1 LSLHDALPIWPE
13 PPAPAA
19 LGRRTPARR
28 QQPGDGTC
36 VRAIRARWEDGWP
49 SRRARSLDRGDVA
62 LMGVRLPSGALPHVS
77 VSQLTPPARVS
88 PSPPIAPGSG
98 QGEEQLLHVLL
109 VESRVGAGQA
119 LLEARGDDREAGP
132 VQGLGH
138 RGELGDD
145 VPAVA
150 ALLDHAHH
158 RAELSLGPLEAVD
171 RGCRFAGVELHGE
184 LLEEVRGRLPLYP
197 GGCVNRVPR
206 ALPAGCRAY
215 PRGHIANTPLGMYV
229 RGTPTSGRPDHQGGA
244 DASRTDL

>member
-1 LSLHDALPIWPE
+1 
-13 PPAPAA
+13 
-19 LGRRTPARR
+19 
-28 QQPGDGTC
+28 
-36 VRAIRARWEDGWP
+36 
-49 SRRARSLDRGDVA
+49 
-62 LMGVRLPSGALPHVS
+62 MGVRLPSGALPYVS

-171 RGCRFAGVELHGE
+171 RGCQFVGVELHGE
-184 LLEEVRGRLPLYP
+184 LLEEVRGHLPLYP
-197 GGCVNRVPR
+197 WACVTRRPR

-215 PRGHIANTPLGMYV
+215 PRGHTANTPLGMYV
-229 RGTPTSGRPDHQGGA
+229 RGTPTSGRPDHQGGPMLLERIYDEDLA
-244 DASRTDL
+244 QAGYFIGCQAENEAMVVDARRDVREYLDLAARHGLSITSVVRS